1 MEKYP
6 LIRKG
11 FAVGIILLFVA
22 TSIIPLGLANF
33 SNDAGITS
41 SVQLIINDD
50 GSGNPTDKNVDIPVY
65 IPGSGITPVLTI
77 NFTIVGTNSSED
89 TAYYGDDPGEDWK
102 NITVT
107 GDILYAINDMMLY
120 HVGTKG
126 DWNCCVTPTQPYGVI
141 TLEIDWPG
149 IGSANDSI
157 QIINGTYVNPLSDSF
172 PWGKDFNLTV
182 RIIDID
188 GAILKYAKVCLIWE
202 EDDYEFNETE
212 GNNTIGNGRNG
223 EYTFWIRRV
232 DQGNLPPKNITIA
245 ATWFPG
251 LMFWG
256 YGKVMM
262 ERSLNPLLVYVD
274 DDYTNM
280 TPGWGYN
287 HFNTIQDGIYAV
299 DTNGTVL
306 VSNGTYPENILIN
319 KSLSL
324 LGENKNTTRI
334 HGTGNGIGVNI
345 TANNVTINGFT
356 IQNYTNGYGIIIA
369 SSMNRITNN
378 IISDT
383 IGGIVIFYGNP
394 FNQTYLHNGYNNIT
408 ENLLIRNKGA
418 GIIVSGQNNT
428 IRHNSISL
436 SEYGI
441 MVEIAESNNISQ
453 NIISDND
460 NGIVIL
466 GSYYTMIY
474 QNTISKNEELGV
486 FDFCTSSTIIRRNN
500 FIGNGRHAYF
510 HQAVT
515 IRIRFFKNYF
525 DFPITRSIWEENY
538 WEKTRML
545 PYLIPGLVSIA
556 RGFVTDPPYRINFF
570 QIDWHPA
577 KEPFDVPSEGYI

>member
-11 FAVGIILLFVA
+11 FAFGIILLFVA
-22 TSIIPLGLANF
+22 TSIIPSGLTNF
-33 SNDAGITS
+33 SNDAGIMST
-41 SVQLIINDD
+41 VQLIINDD
-50 GSGNPTDKNVDIPVY
+50 GSGNPTDKNVDVSAY

-141 TLEIDWPG
+141 TLKIDWPG

-157 QIINGTYVNPLSDSF
+157 QIINGTHVNPISDSF

-188 GAILKYAKVCLIWE
+188 GAPLKYAKVCLIWE

-212 GNNTIGNGRNG
+212 GNNKIGNGRNG

-251 LMFWG
+251 SIFWG

-274 DDYTNM
+274 DDYNNM

-287 HFNTIQDGIYAV
+287 HFNIIQQGINAV
-299 DTNGTVL
+299 EQNGTVF
-306 VSNGTYPENILIN
+306 VYNGTYSENITVN
-319 KSLSL
+319 KSLTL
-324 LGENKNTTRI
+324 LGENKFSTI
-334 HGTGNGIGVNI
+334 IKGTSEWIGVDI
-345 TANNVTINGFT
+345 TANNVTVSRFT
-356 IQNYTNGYGIIIA
+356 IQNYTAGYGIII
-369 SSMNRITNN
+369 SSKNNRITDNILSNN
-378 IISDT
+378 L
-383 IGGIVIFYGNP
+383 GGIAIGEGYP
-394 FNQTYLHNGYNNIT
+394 FDPLSSNCSHNTITQNHILNNT
-408 ENLLIRNKGA
+408 GV
-418 GIIVSGQNNT
+418 GIILSGQNNT
-428 IRHNSISL
+428 IQQNSISQ

-441 MVEIAESNNISQ
+441 FVAMAESSNISQ
-453 NIISDND
+453 NNISENG
-460 NGIVIL
+460 NGILIIIA
-466 GSYYTMIY
+466 YHTMIY
-474 QNTISKNEELGV
+474 RNFLSQNNQFGV
-486 FDFCTSSTIIRRNN
+486 VEVFTSFTIIRQNN
-500 FIGNGRHAYF
+500 FLQNGKNAYF
-510 HQAVT
+510 NQALLT
-515 IRIRFFKNYF
+515 RWQILKNYF
-525 DFPITRSIWEENY
+525 DFPITRSLWEQNY
-538 WEKTRML
+538 WGRPRVFPYMIPGYVSIIRGISFNP
-545 PYLIPGLVSIA
+545 PYLV
-556 RGFVTDPPYRINFF
+556 NFF

-577 KEPFDVPSEGYI
+577 KEPYNISSEGYT